1 MGLLETILICV
12 GLFLL
17 FPKGFKFMVGTWVGA
32 MGGGFF
38 WALGLGGAFMAGM
51 DPSWPVMGW
60 SFLGFIL
67 VGVFFG
73 CVLAARG

>member
-1 MGLLETILICV
+1 MGIIESVLFCT

-32 MGGGFF
+32 MSGGFF
-38 WALGLGGAFMAGM
+38 WSLFAGGLFMV
-51 DPSWPVMGW
+51 DSSPSWPFMGW
-60 SFLGFIL
+60 SFLAFI
-67 VGVFFG
+67 VGGIFAG

>member
-1 MGLLETILICV
+1 MGLLETILVCV

-17 FPKGFKFMVGTWVGA
+17 FPKGFKYMVGTWVGV

-38 WALGLGGAFMAGM
+38 WGLAFAAAFMAGLE
-51 DPSWPVMGW
+51 PTGALMGW
-60 SFLGFIL
+60 SFLAFIV
-67 VGVFFG
+67 VGIAFG